1 MKKRRERFG
10 AMGRTDPKQKQIDNT
25 RQWKQTRSLTMEM
38 FEKNGY
44 LWVGLE
50 YPRQAVNIQ
59 TKNGCTWLGSAQ
71 TVVGVPHQSTLAVK
85 RWKRVSTRLQSK

>member
-44 LWVGLE
+44 LWVGLK

-71 TVVGVPHQSTLAVK
+71 TVSRKV
-85 RWKRVSTRLQSK
+85 VSTAEDPTRK